1 MATLVFDSI
10 KPLME
15 EFAKKREVNP
25 EGVSEWGEFLE
36 VGFRAVYGDL
46 DAYGL
51 LFGAGGGGYV

>member
-1 MATLVFDSI
+1 MATPEFNSI

-25 EGVSEWGEFLE
+25 EGVSERGEFLE
-36 VGFRAVYGDL
+36 EGFHTVSGGL

-51 LFGAGGGGYV
+51 FFGTGRRYI